1 MLRIHGTEQ
10 KAAIQHVASTSHAAS
25 GMTLQQGSNSS
36 SPQNMALSLAEEGK
50 RSGAKP
56 QIRQQSTA
64 TDGGTPARQQKKSF
78 SLKSLLGLKKSAP
91 PTPAMSASNRTTK
104 ASSPKVSLRDLL
116 AQESAESSSPTVKE
130 SARLTRSGAVRRESL
145 GDMAGRPMTKVDDD
159 QQEAPVSGHQR
170 QQQLNNFSQM
180 RLATLNKLA
189 STSSSPFQAVNTVN
203 IPGSHHEIK
212 EDTESSSTVGRA
224 AASHDE
230 SAAVESDDDDSEFQ
244 QLHQQMLARER
255 ANPYKAPALGV
266 ETPLTAKFQP
276 KLATITESPLE
287 GESSLP
293 LPLRGQPALQTQ
305 GRATVPLAMTLD
317 NGKLHLAAS
326 NPPAINTLLQ
336 QTLGK
341 EEQRYLA
348 HHASSDGNQHLLLD
362 NKGRLFDINSN
373 GTSYSVLHNSQPV
386 DLKARLAQAGT
397 QEIAL
402 AMEKGSGRVTL
413 NIGTE
418 RHALLRQPGEMHRAL
433 MTGIYSRPPTADRPQ
448 TEQFRLHDGKLHLLH
463 PELDVWQAADNTPHS
478 QLSRQADGKLY
489 TLQDSRTL
497 RNLSDNVG
505 SEKFVDKIKSFAV
518 SEKGQVAILTDTPSR
533 HQMSLLPALNAAP
546 ESRISVR
553 LQFADSK
560 LALQHGQAHLE
571 AQSVAISHGRLFV
584 ADSEGKLFT
593 GPLPQ
598 QGETELA
605 MKAMPQE
612 ALTRHF
618 GEDHKIASFFTDDHG
633 QLNAVVKDNFK
644 QQHACPL
651 ANDHQFHPGW
661 NLSDS
666 LVIDNQ
672 LGLHQLNPEPHEILD
687 MRHQGS
693 LTLQEGK
700 VHYFDQLTK
709 SWTGAEADCQQLK
722 KGLDGAAYILKDGEV
737 KRLDINQSSASIK
750 QGADNLFTLPH
761 VRNKPEPG
769 SALPGLDKA
778 DKAQAMAVIGM
789 NHYLALT
796 EKGDIRA
803 FQLVP
808 GTQQLAR
815 LPQTLSHEGI
825 EGTLKDIHVDHQQNL
840 YALNHRGELFYQP
853 RADWQNNG
861 AGSGWQKVSAPQGE
875 CALKRLDMNAT
886 HQPVATLE
894 DGSQHLL
901 TARGWQAH
909 QTSEISPLHQAGREA
924 QTVFNRLNQGVKG
937 RVLPGT
943 GVTVKMTAQV
953 AGQSGMENRK
963 VSSKFADRVRAYI
976 FNPTMATP
984 RPLKNAAYATQHQWQ
999 GRQGLKPLY
1008 EMQGALI
1015 KQLEAHNVRH
1025 KDTQP
1030 NLGSKLAVLD
1040 LGEHGK
1046 TLHEDLQRFCDELER
1061 SATRAATQLG
1071 QHQGVVKSNGE
1082 INPKYQPSRSKA
1094 LVQSFNINRSGR
1106 DLSAS
1111 LLTAVRAAPPSADS
1125 KLEKLLAHFIS
1136 AGVNMSHQKGDVPL
1150 GRQRDPNDKTAITKS
1165 RLILDTVTLGELH
1178 QLVDKASL
1186 LSGHKPDAEQL
1197 QQLRQQFDT
1206 LREKQYGA
1214 NPVKEYSDMGFSHH
1228 SALEADYD
1236 AVKAFINAFK
1246 KEHHGVN
1253 LAARTVLETHGNAE
1267 LEQKLKQTLLSL
1279 DNGESISF
1287 SRSYSGG
1294 VSTAFVPTLKKVP
1307 VPIVPGAGVTLDRA
1321 YNLSFS
1327 RASRGLN
1334 VSFGRDG
1341 GMSGNI
1347 SVSTGYDLM
1356 PYMTGKKATADNAS
1370 DWLSKKHKISPD
1382 FRIGGGV
1389 SGSVQGTLQ
1398 NSLKFKLT
1406 EDELPDFLRGLMQG
1420 TLTPVELI
1428 RKGIEHQTKQGSK
1441 LVFNVDTSAALDLR
1455 AGINLTE
1462 DGSKPNTVTARV
1474 STGLSASMNLLS
1486 ATRERST
1493 TASQF
1498 GNAHSSSDNRPT
1510 FLNSASVGANLTATM
1525 GVAHA
1530 STNDGK
1536 SIGTFPA
1543 FASTNVSV
1551 ALALDNRTSQSISV
1565 ELKRAEPVTGN
1576 DISELMSTL
1585 GKHFTDTASSQLL
1598 AALKEQGDDN
1608 LPEQL
1613 GILHRHFS
1621 GQTVSGDERY
1631 EALRSLNK
1639 MVLRQQIA
1647 EGNGMELSSAS
1658 HTTAYNNLSKL
1669 DSDGILHLLRQH
1681 FNAALPP
1688 SNAQRLSS
1696 FMESDPVLKGLIKQ
1710 LQATP
1715 FSSARVSLELKDDLR
1730 EQTERAMHDGKV
1742 GREEVGILFQ
1752 DRNNLRIQSVSVSQS
1767 VSKSEGF
1774 SMPSLLLGANNSAGV
1789 SMERNIGTIN
1799 FKYGQDQT
1807 IPRRFSL
1814 EGEIAKANPDIASA
1828 LYELKKEGME
1838 MKS

>member
-1 MLRIHGTEQ
+1 MFRVHGTEQ
-10 KAAIQHVASTSHAAS
+10 KAAIQQVALTSQATP
-25 GMTLQQGSNSS
+25 GVVLQQGSSS
-36 SPQNMALSLAEEGK
+36 TSPQNTALSLADEGK
-50 RSGAKP
+50 NRGSIPKVH
-56 QIRQQSTA
+56 QQSSA
-64 TDGGTPARQQKKSF
+64 VDGSSPALQQKKSF
-78 SLKSLLGLKKSAP
+78 SLKSLLGLKKSAKP
-91 PTPAMSASNRTTK
+91 IPTVP
-104 ASSPKVSLRDLL
+104 ASSGNPAASQKVSLRDLL
-116 AQESAESSSPTVKE
+116 AQEGAESSSAVGDAP
-130 SARLTRSGAVRRESL
+130 ARLTRSGAVKRQSL
-145 GDMAGRPMTKVDDD
+145 DDMKGRPMVKGHD
-159 QQEAPVSGHQR
+159 QPEAPVSSHQR
-170 QQQLNNFSQM
+170 QQQLHNFSQM
-180 RLATLNKLA
+180 RQVMLNKLTPA
-189 STSSSPFQAVNTVN
+189 PSSTPHVTETVN
-203 IPGSHHEIK
+203 IPGSHHEI
-212 EDTESSSTVGRA
+212 EEEGTPSSSVRQDT
-224 AASHDE
+224 ASHDE
-230 SAAVESDDDDSEFQ
+230 SAAVDGDNEFQ
-244 QLHQQMLARER
+244 QLHQQRLARER
-255 ANPYKAPALGV
+255 DNPRKAPALGV
-266 ETPLTAKFQP
+266 ETPLSAKFQP
-276 KLATITESPLE
+276 TLAPIMESPLE
-287 GESSLP
+287 GESALP
-293 LPLRGQPALQTQ
+293 PPLQGQPALQVQ
-305 GRATVPLAMTLD
+305 GSAAVPLEMTLD
-317 NGKLHLAAS
+317 HGKLHLGAS
-326 NPPAINTLLQ
+326 NPSALNTLLQ

-341 EEQRYLA
+341 VEQGYLA

-362 NKGRLFDINSN
+362 SKGRLFDINSN
-373 GTSYSVLHNSQPV
+373 GTSYSVLHNSQSAE
-386 DLKARLAQAGT
+386 LKARLAQAGA
-397 QEIAL
+397 QAIAL
-402 AMEKGSGRVTL
+402 AVENGSGKVML
-413 NIGTE
+413 NIGAE
-418 RHALLRQPGEMHRAL
+418 RHTLLRQPGEMHRAL
-433 MTGIYSRPPTADRPQ
+433 LTGIYSQPTSADRPH
-448 TEQFRLHDGKLHLLH
+448 TERIRLHDDKIHLLH
-463 PELDVWQAADNTPHS
+463 PELEVWQAADNTPHS
-478 QLSRQADGKLY
+478 QLARQADGKLY
-489 TLQDSRTL
+489 ALQDSRTL
-497 RNLSDNVG
+497 RNLSDNLG

-518 SEKGQVAILTDTPSR
+518 SEQGQVAILTDTPSS
-533 HQMSLLPALNAAP
+533 HQMSFMPTLNAAP
-546 ESRISVR
+546 ESRISVS
-553 LQFADSK
+553 LHFADSK

-584 ADSEGKLFT
+584 ADSDGKLFT
-593 GPLPQ
+593 SALPQ
-598 QGETELA
+598 HGESELA
-605 MKAMPQE
+605 MKAMPQR
-612 ALTRHF
+612 ALAQHF
-618 GEDHKIASFFTDDHG
+618 GEDHKIAGFFTDDHG
-633 QLNAVVKDNFK
+633 QLNALVKDNFK

-651 ANDHQFHPGW
+651 GDDHQFHPGW
-661 NLSDS
+661 NLSDA

-672 LGLHQLNPEPHEILD
+672 LGLHQVNPEPHEILD
-687 MRHQGS
+687 MGRQGA

-700 VHYFDQLTK
+700 VHYFDQLTQ
-709 SWTGAEADCQQLK
+709 SWTGAEAGCQQLK

-769 SALPGLDKA
+769 NALQGLDKA
-778 DKAQAMAVIGM
+778 DKAQAMAVIGV

-803 FQLVP
+803 FQLTP
-808 GTQQLAR
+808 GTQQLAH

-853 RADWQNNG
+853 RAGWQNNG
-861 AGSGWQKVSAPQGE
+861 AGVGWQKMPAPQGE
-875 CALKRLDMNAT
+875 NALKRLDMNTA
-886 HQPVATLE
+886 HQPVATVA

-901 TARGWQAH
+901 TARGWQVH
-909 QTSEISPLHQAGREA
+909 QPAETSPLHQTGRDA

-937 RVLPGT
+937 LVLPGT
-943 GVTVKMTAQV
+943 GVTVKMSTQV
-953 AGQSGMENRK
+953 VGQSGMENRK

-984 RPLKNAAYATQHQWQ
+984 RPLKNATYAMQHKWQ

-1030 NLGSKLAVLD
+1030 NLSSKLAALD
-1040 LGEHGK
+1040 LGEQGK
-1046 TLHEDLQRFCDELER
+1046 ELHDDLLRFCDELEH

-1071 QHQGVVKSNGE
+1071 QHQGVLKSNGE
-1082 INPKYQPSRSKA
+1082 INPEYHPSRSKP
-1094 LVQSFNINRSGR
+1094 LVQSLNISRSGR
-1106 DLSAS
+1106 DLSQS
-1111 LLTAVRAAPPSADS
+1111 LLMAVRAAPPSADS

-1136 AGVNMSHQKGDVPL
+1136 AGVDMSHQKGDVPL
-1150 GRQRDPNDKTAITKS
+1150 GRQRDPNDKTALTKS

-1186 LSGHKPDAEQL
+1186 LSGHGPNADQV

-1253 LAARTVLETHGNAE
+1253 LTTRTVLETQGNAA

-1279 DNGESISF
+1279 DNGESMSF
-1287 SRSYSGG
+1287 SRAYGGG
-1294 VSTAFVPTLKKVP
+1294 VSAAFVPTLKKVP
-1307 VPIVPGAGVTLDRA
+1307 VPIVPGAGITLDRA

-1327 RASRGLN
+1327 RTSGGLN

-1341 GMSGNI
+1341 GMTGTI
-1347 SVSTGYDLM
+1347 SVSTGHDLM
-1356 PYMTGKKATADNAS
+1356 PYMTGKKTTADNAS

-1389 SGSVQGTLQ
+1389 SGSLQGTLQ

-1406 EDELPDFLRGLMQG
+1406 EDELPDFLHGLTQG
-1420 TLTPVELI
+1420 TLTPAELI
-1428 RKGIEHQTKQGSK
+1428 RKGIEHQMKQGSK
-1441 LVFNVDTSAALDLR
+1441 LVFNVDTTATLDLR

-1474 STGLSASMNLLS
+1474 STGLNAAVNLLS

-1493 TASQF
+1493 TAGQF
-1498 GNAHSSSDNRPT
+1498 GSTHTASDNRPT
-1510 FLNSASVGANLTATM
+1510 FFNSANVGANLTATM
-1525 GVAHA
+1525 GVGHA
-1530 STNDGK
+1530 STHDGK

-1565 ELKRAEPVTGN
+1565 ELKKAELVTGN
-1576 DISELMSTL
+1576 DIKEQMSTL
-1585 GKHFTDTASSQLL
+1585 GKHFTDSASTLLL
-1598 AALKEQGDDN
+1598 AALKDQGHDN
-1608 LPEQL
+1608 PSEQL

-1621 GQTVSGDERY
+1621 GQAISGDERY

-1639 MVLRQQIA
+1639 LVLRQQAA
-1647 EGNGMELSSAS
+1647 ESNGMELSSAS

-1669 DSDGILHLLRQH
+1669 NSDGIFHLLNQH

-1696 FMESDPVLKGLIKQ
+1696 FMDSDPVLKGLIKQ

-1715 FSSARVSLELKDDLR
+1715 FSSASVLLELKDDLR
-1730 EQTERAMHDGKV
+1730 EQTERAMLDGKV

-1774 SMPSLLLGANNSAGV
+1774 STPSLLLGVNNSAGV
-1789 SMERNIGTIN
+1789 SMERNMGTIN

-1807 IPRRFSL
+1807 IPRRFTL
-1814 EGEIAKANPDIASA
+1814 EGEIAKANPEVASA